1 MVQVW
6 SLTQFCPVIFYN
18 TIKVCCSCFISVL
31 GSARSAENLPF
42 MRELKAKTRELLEGA
57 KEGSLIDPPC
67 ISEIFFSKSKRN
79 KIESGQT

>member
-1 MVQVW
+1 M
-6 SLTQFCPVIFYN
+6 
-18 TIKVCCSCFISVL
+18 KVCCNYFISVL
-31 GSARSAENLPF
+31 GTALSAENLTF

-67 ISEIFFSKSKRN
+67 ISEIFFTKSKGN